1 MNWHPAKF
9 FTDVEPETPYALL
22 LLNQSLNE
30 PAYKRVV
37 DHGMPLPFAEEDLLI
52 TPASMITCVD
62 GGANQL
68 YDILQLQNDIPG
80 RVSRSGHNRFA
91 WAHSGI
97 SWIAY
102 LFTHSSFL
110 MLSLGI

>member
-9 FTDVEPETPYALL
+9 FTDVELETPYALL

-30 PAYKRVV
+30 PAYKRIVCR
-37 DHGMPLPFAEEDLLI
+37 GMQQPSAEGDLLI
-52 TPASMITCVD
+52 IPASMITCVD

-68 YDILQLQNDIPG
+68 YDMFQQQQDDPLR

-91 WAHSGI
+91 
-97 SWIAY
+97 
-102 LFTHSSFL
+102 
-110 MLSLGI
+110 